1 MQIDLDALERD
12 CKTWES
18 NIGSPPF
25 LSASIGLALIA
36 KVRELEQENALL
48 REVVAEYNDCI
59 RYMDAG
65 GDFHEFQRITI
76 DAARGGKEH
85 G

>member
-1 MQIDLDALERD
+1 MQIDLMEAKVSQMRTGEARAAVRD
-12 CKTWES
+12 
-18 NIGSPPF
+18 
-25 LSASIGLALIA
+25 LIA